1 MGTFYRAIRL
11 WFAVVLSC
19 LILNLLVNIC
29 MTAVKKVRAW
39 FVKRDRGA
47 PYIQGVHK
55 VWKHLYILETVRNY
69 EKSRNTYSIV
79 LRGYSFKGVADVAT
93 S

>member
-1 MGTFYRAIRL
+1 M
-11 WFAVVLSC
+11 LSK
-19 LILNLLVNIC
+19 NV
-29 MTAVKKVRAW
+29 
-39 FVKRDRGA
+39 
-47 PYIQGVHK
+47 IQGVHK